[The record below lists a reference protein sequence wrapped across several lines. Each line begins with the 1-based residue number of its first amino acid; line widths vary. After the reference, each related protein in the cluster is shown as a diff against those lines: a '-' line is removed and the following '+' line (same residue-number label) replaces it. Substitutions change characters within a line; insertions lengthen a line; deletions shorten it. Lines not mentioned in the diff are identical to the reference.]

1 MYGDEEGKLCE
12 ILLANELR
20 MKNIIM
26 AYRCIEM
33 WKFIKEEND
42 CNYNHFWV

>member
-1 MYGDEEGKLCE
+1 MTIIAICYVIYGDEEGKLCD

-26 AYRCIEM
+26 ANRCIKM
-33 WKFIKEEND
+33 
-42 CNYNHFWV
+42 